1 MSVSEIMQS
10 KQTQDLL
17 KRVAEIEAN
26 KEEKT
31 VVLVP
36 LFGMYAP
43 VDSSI
48 STEEQLNTFIDSEK
62 NMVADYERS
71 IIDRYKPYS
80 YDFNGKSE
88 WYDLQESR
96 YRTRLSK
103 ALDEFDGEFDDKG
116 TVCYLA
122 EMKARYV
129 DIDREKYHLPRD
141 IDSVMVVPTVEIYA
155 GIRSFR
161 ELAENDYIFLDTE
174 TTGFDFE
181 KDEIIELG
189 ITDINGNVIYDGMFK
204 PEVENSAEA
213 QKANHISNEELQDKP
228 RFSEEW
234 ERIKAAVAGRRIA
247 TYNRDFDRNIMV
259 ATAKKYNIPVEEVET
274 MFKDSAC
281 VMQSYT
287 DFKHDYRTSKL
298 QNALAENNIDVI
310 QDHRA
315 VSDCKITAQ
324 LVQAVR
330 IKEAERDML
339 KLEEGSG
346 FKIDFPSNVTFHI
359 VTHDDNRLGTQ
370 YKKEWSGVPSVWI
383 GQTDNSKPIEGNT
396 DKISEAEY
404 RHGLEIV
411 SRSDFA
417 PQNLKDWCNTVLA
430 KANELE
436 KAIIGNPNRS
446 IKTSVDG
453 KNTNELY
460 IEIAKYDYEKTPQSL
475 EDIEYYLIYD
485 NIIGG
490 SHSIYEIAEK
500 IVNYR
505 IYEKSYDL
513 AIDDLQEFYDDNIY
527 PLRNKPHEEWS
538 ETDKENYGLFSDRY
552 KDCYGRRP
560 RGDDHVCYERHKR
573 ENSNELENTYRIYQ
587 LKEENLREYGFM
599 PYSANEGKVTF
610 DNYNLVYQG
619 NLEDIKGDDD
629 FAKLNYVYNMFN
641 FNHPEDF
648 TEHSLSMSD
657 VVVFNNG
664 NDEQAYYVDRF
675 GFAEM
680 PEFIQQKN
688 RESLENAVKT
698 TEQDKPKEI
707 VITERSAAIES
718 TDDVPNRPDF
728 HSLNGMDLYRI
739 IIPNETQPKVDVLN
753 NVTYPDRETAKSE
766 LERLGYE
773 EVPYDNLITFVGN
786 NMIEQENAF
795 IAAYAENQPKVIV
808 EWSEHSEIPD
818 NSEFSLSEFSHLM
831 ERLDKKWIEE
841 VNAGREL
848 GYAKTKFTIN
858 NVVCGIENGQP
869 IINSFLCRQDIGDG
883 DGSLADHVRLTAESE
898 RAMYESWGTDSI
910 ENWSEIERAINAR
923 ANYASPYIKWAVG
936 YEDRVREENK
946 ELQAEQ
952 SEQQQ
957 EIHFDEP
964 PKTLTLDE
972 VEKEIESG
980 FAKELK
986 NAQKIAEFIIHSEP
1000 EHPEDDSLSVYY
1012 RDNESGEIY
1021 YITKF
1026 FEEVEVEYNG
1036 EIGVEGASFTRG
1048 MPPEE
1053 LIKLA
1058 DRATTNPRFEI
1069 IMPLSDE
1076 TRELFTKGKEQ
1087 TQESSNSLEKNTQA
1101 LMSIEIAGETYY
1113 FKVEDVSAEDI
1124 IKTAQSEKPLLDL
1137 QEMGEKI
1144 TSSNYAEIQQSDRF
1158 SFSVEMN
1165 IDDDTVNIYTV
1176 NDGKG
1181 GIPEADRTDDNTS
1194 MVESKLSEYGKTE
1207 EEKALAE
1214 TATEEKPSK
1223 KPQAITVET
1232 QYFGNTSYRS
1242 IKDKK
1247 FINTTSESARE
1258 IFTALNKN
1266 GIKFSG
1272 IIRGKNGTIT
1282 ISQNDEQK
1290 FWAIIKAAKITLD
1303 KTSNENEVED
1313 NGKIVINSKESCD
1326 KFIKDKITEIMD
1338 SEKFINFC
1346 KTDSLWILSQ
1356 YSLNNALLV
1365 LGQNPNA
1372 TYCNTANEW
1381 QKFGRIIKGGEHG
1394 YKIKVPNI
1402 LSEKNIGQYWSQIK
1416 RDIKNSFDVQK
1427 GYGETK
1433 LYNTDVVITGYN
1445 GVYDVKS
1452 HGKNVISHK
1461 DEKLVKNWIEQ
1472 NLINHTVIGFSMGTV
1487 FDVSQTTT
1495 DTDYVWLKAGEFDKK
1510 DLILKDGEPIKNK
1523 AGRYKVKNTEERKN
1537 SFVPFMSAKIDPQ
1550 NKEKMELLYD
1560 ILKSVSD
1567 KNRSC
1572 PVIEATP
1579 VDDNELVNAKGYY
1592 SPLNNK
1598 IVMRRDMEITDKV
1611 AVLIHEMAHSQLH
1624 NLAEQAKNK
1633 STVKEKEVQAEAVA
1647 CIVANRFGI
1656 DTKHSSFNYISN
1668 FVETRNLD
1676 YLEKSLEA
1684 IWNGVKVL
1692 SNDIEREIA
1701 DRGLETNLEAK
1712 KEPIPS
1718 EKIADIAKNYAEIAT
1733 EIKEI
1738 TQNNMDK
1745 ALLAYKHSVVSEV
1758 KAHKKEEIA
1767 LFDKAIGECNSII
1780 SNTENLEKMSTRAKQ
1795 DDCIEKIKAGF
1806 DSITTLMNNAA
1817 EIESAVKE
1825 IPVPETAQE
1834 QFLRYPMNY
1843 MNTAEL
1849 FKGVGDEEKTIIANS
1864 KFIAENYSHL
1874 LESSPKEFLKC
1885 ATQQASNIKS
1895 AMSKNG
1901 TAVEVVNAEIWGAE
1915 KEPLQKGM
1923 VMHPIVAEKAIT
1935 KNESSIRMAKR
1946 EAERQG
1952 EYYPTSKTD
1961 LTIYSKIDTITAKG
1975 ITALNTTL
1983 YVGDGS
1989 QEGLA
1994 DRLEKG
2000 SKGKGVAIVDICD
2013 KFFESQ
2019 KEKIDRSEKLFC
2031 AEKPTQAN
2039 ETHKESTK
2047 TRSLTEWRDI
2057 AMQSKAERD
2066 KEIQENSKNNRE
2078 ADISDS
2084 KSEDEMVFD

>member
-26 KEEKT
+26 KEVKT
-31 VVLVP
+31 VALVP

-298 QNALAENNIDVI
+298 QNALAENNIDVT

-453 KNTNELY
+453 KNTTELY

-513 AIDDLQEFYDDNIY
+513 AIDDLQEFYDDKIY

-587 LKEENLREYGFM
+587 LNDESTREHGFE
-599 PYSANEGKVTF
+599 PYSSNAGKVAYS
-610 DNYNLVYQG
+610 NYNLVYQG
-619 NLEDIKGDDD
+619 ELSDIQGDND

-641 FNHPEDF
+641 LNHPEDF
-648 TEHSLSMSD
+648 KGHSLSTSD

-664 NDEQAYYVDRF
+664 KEEQAYYVDKF
-675 GFAEM
+675 GFAQM

-688 RESLENAVKT
+688 MENT
-698 TEQDKPKEI
+698 IEQTNPKSI
-707 VITERSAAIES
+707 VLTDRSAAIES
-718 TDDVPNRPDF
+718 TEDF
-728 HSLNGMDLYRI
+728 KDKEFFPLNDEMELFRI
-739 IIPNETQPKVDVLN
+739 VVPNETQTRVIPLN
-753 NVTYPDRETAKSE
+753 NVSYPDKETAKSE
-766 LERLGYE
+766 LAKFGYK

-818 NSEFSLSEFSHLM
+818 NSEFSLSDFSHLM

-957 EIHFDEP
+957 EI
-964 PKTLTLDE
+964 
-972 VEKEIESG
+972 
-980 FAKELK
+980 
-986 NAQKIAEFIIHSEP
+986 
-1000 EHPEDDSLSVYY
+1000 
-1012 RDNESGEIY
+1012 
-1021 YITKF
+1021 
-1026 FEEVEVEYNG
+1026 
-1036 EIGVEGASFTRG
+1036 
-1048 MPPEE
+1048 
-1053 LIKLA
+1053 
-1058 DRATTNPRFEI
+1058 
-1069 IMPLSDE
+1069 
-1076 TRELFTKGKEQ
+1076 
-1087 TQESSNSLEKNTQA
+1087 SNSLEKNTQA

-1656 DTKHSSFNYISN
+1656 DTKHSSFSYISN